1 MVKHLFKDFLKDR
14 EEYAKAQKYW
24 EEFLDGLFPPAEI
37 KSVKRLNYHYLNGEE
52 VFDGNPITDR
62 YFENL
67 KKTVRIIQTEVL
79 ETGLSLDVWT
89 EKKEIN
95 DNEAV
100 YELVVSLEL
109 SEESIEIVKEILK
122 KWIIENYN
130 VEEINRFLEAELYQ
144 KI

>member
-14 EEYAKAQKYW
+14 AEYAKAQKYW
-24 EEFLDGLFPPAEI
+24 EEFLDGLFPPAEV

-52 VFDGNPITDR
+52 AFDGNPITDR

-95 DNEAV
+95 ENREV

-109 SEESIEIVKEILK
+109 SEESIKIVKEILK
-122 KWIIENYN
+122 KWIIKDFS
-130 VEEINRFLEAELYQ
+130 VEEINRYLEAELYQ